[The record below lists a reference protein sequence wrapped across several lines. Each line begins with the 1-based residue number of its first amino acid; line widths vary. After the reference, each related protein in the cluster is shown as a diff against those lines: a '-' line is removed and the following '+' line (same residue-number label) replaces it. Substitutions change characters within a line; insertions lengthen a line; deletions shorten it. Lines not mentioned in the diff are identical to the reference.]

1 MAKMSITAG
10 GMGRRSRLL
19 SAVAG
24 ALQHAEVDAPGAD
37 CLAIL
42 VGHDAGELM
51 EVAEVVDGPGG
62 EELRE
67 CYGAERGM
75 ASWAG
80 KVVRLEIEG
89 LEGGEAFF
97 AEGGEFVEEL
107 LERFRLR
114 LFHLREA
121 IKGSEGAGVAVLKD
135 EARARNPVV
144 ALGEDHVAHDVVWA
158 PGIFAFIAA
167 NPGIGETTQ
176 ERVESGWSAGEQS
189 DGLGHGIDEYRLL
202 RWMGCFAA

>member
-1 MAKMSITAG
+1 MAKRSITAD

-51 EVAEVVDGPGG
+51 EMGEVVDGPGG
-62 EELRE
+62 EQLRE
-67 CYGAERGM
+67 CYGAEGGM

-89 LEGGEAFF
+89 PEGCEAFF
-97 AEGGEFVEEL
+97 AEGGEFVQEL

-114 LFHLREA
+114 LFHLRES
-121 IKGSEGAGVAVLKD
+121 IEGGEGAGVAVLED
-135 EARARNPVV
+135 EAHARDPVV
-144 ALGEDHVAHDVVWA
+144 ALGENHVTHDVVWA
-158 PGIFAFIAA
+158 PGVFSFIAA
-167 NPGIGETTQ
+167 YPGIGETTQ
-176 ERVESGWSAGEQS
+176 ERVEGCGSAGEERE
-189 DGLGHGIDEYRLL
+189 GLGQAEF
-202 RWMGCFAA
+202 C